1 MEQQPLVSERME
13 AAPEHGRGVWRG
25 LALTL
30 VLLAGFVIAAIVVVA
45 VVAPSAGAAG
55 GCGGG

>member
-1 MEQQPLVSERME
+1 MEQQLLVSERQG
-13 AAPEHGRGVWRG
+13 AAPGHGRGGWRG

-30 VLLAGFVIAAIVVVA
+30 VLLAGFVVAAILVVA